1 MLKYVIEIHGN
12 ICNLS
17 GTSTLETGGAGT
29 VYVELSNSSGAILH
43 RKIYVDN
50 NGHPYPRG
58 SDLTQGSLRNLLNG
72 SYNDISKIGG
82 VTWLYHNDTEYFFNT
97 MTISGNAHVA
107 ILSNTSSQD
116 INIKGI
122 KLYGDRSG
130 VLHCGRR
137 QRYGFED
144 IDIYMP
150 VNIMAYRSDQFFLSH
165 LTEHSIQWSKSFA
178 YFEYTVLK
186 PV

>member
-1 MLKYVIEIHGN
+1 MKYTFYN
-12 ICNLS
+12 IFNLS

-29 VYVELSNSSGAILH
+29 VYVELSNSSGTILH

-72 SYNDISKIGG
+72 SYDDISEVGG
-82 VTWLYHNDTEYFFNT
+82 VTWLYHNATEYFFNT

-116 INIKGI
+116 INIYGI

-150 VNIMAYRSDQFFLSH
+150 VNIMAYRSDPIFLLH
-165 LTEHSIQWSKSFA
+165 LMEHFN
-178 YFEYTVLK
+178 
-186 PV
+186 